1 MAPRIVRKTE
11 RLLLGAGMSMIALLL
26 ERRLA
31 KMLKKS

>member
-11 RLLLGAGMSMIALLL
+11 RLLLGVGMSMIALLL
-26 ERRLA
+26 ERQLA

>member
-1 MAPRIVRKTE
+1 MAPRIVRRTE
-11 RLLLGAGMSMIALLL
+11 RAVLGAGMSLIAIFL